1 MTEQNIPN
9 AADAERAVLGCMLLS
24 GVASEIAMGLLTPD
38 DFYNPK
44 NAELFAA
51 FLAAHTDGH
60 PLDQESITEAFTR
73 GKDANGTLADR
84 RFVAQTLGSDG
95 WVSTSIERYCQIV
108 IDAGARRKILSAT
121 IEVAG
126 LVRDGSAPAPE
137 ILVRARELIDGVDV
151 ETTAFMPEGLST
163 LDEFF
168 DRPEESKAPWVI
180 PGMLRR
186 NWRIMVV
193 AGEGAGKLLRLDES
207 IPTPAGWSTIGDL
220 EVGDEVFDLR
230 GDPCE
235 VTALSAVDLAPE
247 TFTVRFSDGVEIEAC
262 ADHEWVTVTY
272 EDRRKRN
279 RGGGPPGSWPM
290 SVFTTRQIGETIWAR
305 GGHCLNHAVP
315 VAGAL
320 QVPDAD
326 LPVGPYT
333 LGVWLGDG
341 DSGCAAVTLN
351 DWDAPSIIARLET
364 EGETPRHPS
373 TVDDGKGARRYGLVG
388 TAMAERLRAI
398 KVLGAKHVP
407 AVYLRASVKQR
418 QALLE
423 GLMDSDGYAP
433 DSPPGRGGGATLCE
447 LTFTNEALAAGV
459 AELVRSL
466 GMKCSVAEAEEK
478 LNGRYISQRWRI
490 TFTPD
495 RQVFSCP
502 RKADRVILPVHTYR
516 SQLRYVESVTPCASS
531 PMRCLTV
538 DSPDHTYLA
547 GRAMVPT
554 HNSVLLR
561 QMAISAA
568 AGLHPMTHRKVEPRR
583 ALIVDLENPDEAVE
597 EVCAPMKAT
606 AEGRVD
612 WDPDRCWL
620 WHQPQ
625 GINLRKRS
633 DRVEFESVIRMSQP
647 DIVCFGPV
655 YKSFVSSA
663 AEDEAATGEVQHVL
677 DDLRIRHNFG
687 VVLEHHAPHGQD
699 GRKREIR
706 PHGSVRWQRWPE
718 MGIAMYPVKGVEGSY
733 DLRRFRGDR
742 VKASWPDRVDRS
754 GSSWP
759 WAGVYPSGTYNVH
772 DPEEDSGPAE
782 RYF

>member
-1 MTEQNIPN
+1 MTEQSIPN
-9 AADAERAVLGCMLLS
+9 AADTERAVLGCMLLS

-51 FLAAHTDGH
+51 FLAAHSDGH
-60 PLDQESITEAFTR
+60 PLDQESITDAFTV
-73 GKDANGTLADR
+73 GKNADDTLSDR

-126 LVRDGSAPAPE
+126 LARDGSAPAPE

-193 AGEGAGKLLRLDES
+193 AGEGAGK
-207 IPTPAGWSTIGDL
+207 
-220 EVGDEVFDLR
+220 
-230 GDPCE
+230 
-235 VTALSAVDLAPE
+235 
-247 TFTVRFSDGVEIEAC
+247 
-262 ADHEWVTVTY
+262 
-272 EDRRKRN
+272 
-279 RGGGPPGSWPM
+279 
-290 SVFTTRQIGETIWAR
+290 
-305 GGHCLNHAVP
+305 
-315 VAGAL
+315 
-320 QVPDAD
+320 
-326 LPVGPYT
+326 
-333 LGVWLGDG
+333 
-341 DSGCAAVTLN
+341 
-351 DWDAPSIIARLET
+351 
-364 EGETPRHPS
+364 
-373 TVDDGKGARRYGLVG
+373 
-388 TAMAERLRAI
+388 
-398 KVLGAKHVP
+398 
-407 AVYLRASVKQR
+407 
-418 QALLE
+418 
-423 GLMDSDGYAP
+423 
-433 DSPPGRGGGATLCE
+433 
-447 LTFTNEALAAGV
+447 
-459 AELVRSL
+459 
-466 GMKCSVAEAEEK
+466 
-478 LNGRYISQRWRI
+478 
-490 TFTPD
+490 
-495 RQVFSCP
+495 
-502 RKADRVILPVHTYR
+502 
-516 SQLRYVESVTPCASS
+516 
-531 PMRCLTV
+531 
-538 DSPDHTYLA
+538 
-547 GRAMVPT
+547 
-554 HNSVLLR
+554 SVLLR

-568 AGLHPMTHRKVEPRR
+568 AGLHPMTHREVEPKR

-606 AEGRVD
+606 AEDRVD

-647 DIVCFGPV
+647 DIVCFGPI

-699 GRKREIR
+699 GKKREIR